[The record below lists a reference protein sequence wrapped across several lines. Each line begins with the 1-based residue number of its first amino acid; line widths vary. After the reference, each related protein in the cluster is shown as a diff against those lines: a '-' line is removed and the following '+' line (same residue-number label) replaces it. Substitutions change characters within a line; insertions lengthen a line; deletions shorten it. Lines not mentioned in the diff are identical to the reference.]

1 MDACYRLRF
10 MPVNQYRNVAGKK
23 VILSNGILGFIG
35 NKSPDEIERAI
46 VKALTD
52 AGRTTHGREWYTPTA
67 IGVHSLAWAAR
78 TANGL
83 GQAQIAGICALLYG
97 MLDIFGFSG
106 SVRLAINARNQMQQK
121 MKSSPATQQ
130 TEATK
135 GVPNGNGKKDP
146 ANSGLPKSEV

>member
-1 MDACYRLRF
+1 MKSTWRSRARREKRL
-10 MPVNQYRNVAGKK
+10 QQE
-23 VILSNGILGFIG
+23 SNGILGFFN

-78 TANGL
+78 AANGL
-83 GQAQIAGICALLYG
+83 GQAQIAGVCALLYG

-106 SVRLAINARNQMQQK
+106 SVRLAMNARNQMQQK
-121 MKSSPATQQ
+121 TKSSPATQQ
-130 TEATK
+130 ERQSESTK
-135 GVPNGNGKKDP
+135 GVVPNGREKDT

>member
-1 MDACYRLRF
+1 MDLSNF
-10 MPVNQYRNVAGKK
+10 IGKK
-23 VILSNGILGFIG
+23 T
-35 NKSPDEIERAI
+35 PDEIERAI

-78 TANGL
+78 AANGL

-106 SVRLAINARNQMQQK
+106 SVRLAMSARNQMQQK
-121 MKSSPATQQ
+121 MAQPQPKKNADTTTSPSDSQSGCTQK
-130 TEATK
+130 E
-135 GVPNGNGKKDP
+135 N
-146 ANSGLPKSEV
+146 

>member
-1 MDACYRLRF
+1 MDLNNF
-10 MPVNQYRNVAGKK
+10 IGKK
-23 VILSNGILGFIG
+23 T
-35 NKSPDEIERAI
+35 PDEIERAI

-78 TANGL
+78 AANRL
-83 GQAQIAGICALLYG
+83 GQAQIAGVCALLYG

-106 SVRLAINARNQMQQK
+106 SVRLAMSARNQMLRK
-121 MKSSPATQQ
+121 MPRTD
-130 TEATK
+130 
-135 GVPNGNGKKDP
+135 PNGSKGEQNAGQENP